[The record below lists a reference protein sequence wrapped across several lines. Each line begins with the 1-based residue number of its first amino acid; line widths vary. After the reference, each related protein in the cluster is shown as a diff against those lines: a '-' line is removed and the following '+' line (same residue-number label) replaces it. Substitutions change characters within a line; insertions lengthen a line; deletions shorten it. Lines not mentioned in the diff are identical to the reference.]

1 MRAVKMARRVKVLA
15 AKSSGL
21 SLIPA
26 LTGQK
31 DRIDCYKLIP
41 EVNAHV
47 HACMCTHKNIKTKPK
62 KKKPKRNSSVTE

>member
-47 HACMCTHKNIKTKPK
+47 PHIPGTSFSEFCESIITL
-62 KKKPKRNSSVTE
+62 